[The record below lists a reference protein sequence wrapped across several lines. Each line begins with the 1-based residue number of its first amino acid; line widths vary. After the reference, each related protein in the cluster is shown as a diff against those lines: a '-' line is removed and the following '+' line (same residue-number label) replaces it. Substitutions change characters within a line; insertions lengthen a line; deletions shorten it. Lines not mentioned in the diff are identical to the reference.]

1 MTSFLLLALLAL
13 SPATIFAID
22 NDAEWRTYV
31 HHLSN
36 IQVRNQKMPNLLGRL
51 LDYKFSLPEVQLRRG
66 TVYLGSNHRL
76 RAALARALSGKP
88 VRIGVVGGSISYGHG
103 ATQKGR
109 TDWVSVF
116 QKYLA
121 TAFRNVT
128 LRNGCIPGTPSA
140 YMVVCLDMSVDP
152 DVDVVF
158 SEYILNDGRHDSI
171 SNNPKTREYERLV
184 RRVLGLPSRPAM
196 VMMQVYSHGNA
207 FPNTHHEW
215 KPFHDGIEDV
225 YGSLAQYYD
234 VQWLSF
240 RGATYRLSSF
250 KADPNFTWNR
260 LMDIDFTHP
269 NDLGHKIMADLAV
282 WLVQQTAMDLLLR
295 PPGHSDSMQLTEA
308 LPEPM
313 YPGNI
318 VPSSTMCVHYDA
330 LQQLMQ
336 NSRGFEFIAEGAKR
350 KKGYVGLTPGNSITF
365 KVDTNRGGTPDMRV
379 TMQVGHL
386 KSYEHMG
393 KAKVE
398 CVSGCT
404 CNAPVLDGH
413 CVERNSQLHLFNF
426 YVSQAAECIIA
437 ITVLPETTS
446 GEHKIKI
453 AGVMLSEEA
462 GHQDGI
468 RNTAAVE
475 YVHDISS
482 RGGAIFEV
490 KNHAL

>member
-207 FPNTHHEW
+207 FPKTDIEW
-215 KPFHDGIEDV
+215 KPFHDGLEDV

-240 RGATYRLSSF
+240 RGATYRLAAF
-250 KADPNFTWNR
+250 NQDPAFAFNKI
-260 LMDIDFTHP
+260 MGEVDHIHP
-269 NDLGHKIMADLAV
+269 SDLGHKIMADLAV

-393 KAKVE
+393 VALAE
-398 CVSGCT
+398 CTSGCNCEPKEIDSHHT
-404 CNAPVLDGH
+404 
-413 CVERNSQLHLFNF
+413 LHLSQT
-426 YVSQAAECIIA
+426 YLATLKVSQHPACHVRLTI
-437 ITVLPETTS
+437 LPKTSS
-446 GEHKIKI
+446 GEHKFKI
-453 AGVMLSEEA
+453 TSLILSDVAGQTENHGFL
-462 GHQDGI
+462 
-468 RNTAAVE
+468 
-475 YVHDISS
+475 HDKAMFT
-482 RGGAIFEV
+482 GVDFHNPEGP
-490 KNHAL
+490 